1 MYSLSRFLLK
11 ITFNYTGIE
20 WSVGGVSVTMLKVYM
35 FTHGLIG
42 FDRKDKNI
50 AGPPLYLLTLQQAQ
64 KSYFLSLTY
73 RKKEDVRIAINIV
86 SFFSFFNA

>member
-1 MYSLSRFLLK
+1 LK

-73 RKKEDVRIAINIV
+73 RKKRRRQDSNKYCFI
-86 SFFSFFNA
+86 FFFF